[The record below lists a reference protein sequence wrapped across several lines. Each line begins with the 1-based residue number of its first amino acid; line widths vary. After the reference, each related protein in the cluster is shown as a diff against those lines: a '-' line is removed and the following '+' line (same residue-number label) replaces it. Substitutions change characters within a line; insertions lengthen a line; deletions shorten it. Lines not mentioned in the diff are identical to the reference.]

1 MLQGDTRCQTE
12 GTIRHTLAT
21 FPMFAAEVT
30 DVRSKFMN
38 KEGSFSRSILASAI
52 TPGQLLDPELEE
64 IINSVSSGDED
75 DPIDPQDEAKY
86 EEILKGIED

>member
-1 MLQGDTRCQTE
+1 MGGALCCCRLDGGNPDERKPLVDRSKTPQ
-12 GTIRHTLAT
+12 
-21 FPMFAAEVT
+21 
-30 DVRSKFMN
+30 SKFMN

-64 IINSVSSGDED
+64 IINIVSSGDED